1 MLIIL
6 ISLLSGLILLWLG
19 GEGFVRGSV
28 AVAMRLN
35 VSQLMIGLTLVGFG
49 TSLPELMTSV
59 TAALAG
65 TPGLAVGNV
74 VGSNIANVLLILA
87 VAALIKP
94 VNSRPEAF
102 YRDAIA
108 LAAATVIG
116 TAFIFF
122 GDIGRIHGLILLAGL
137 AAYIVKVYRA
147 ERQHLSPAGKVLVG
161 EAQVVESKPETWLM
175 AVILVIGG
183 LAAVIGGAW
192 LFVSGATKLALIWGV
207 SKTFIGLTVVAVG
220 TSLPELVIT
229 GVASLRGRSDVALGN
244 IIGSNMFNILG
255 VLGITA
261 IAAPFEVPPELRIF
275 DLLVMLA
282 ATVLLIVSAATDKR
296 VTRWEGGGLLFG
308 YVVYMVV
315 RTSIAL

>member
-1 MLIIL
+1 MLIIW
-6 ISLLSGLILLWLG
+6 ISLLSGLLLLWLG

-65 TPGLAVGNV
+65 TPGLAVGNI

-94 VNSRPEAF
+94 VHSRPEAF
-102 YRDAIA
+102 FRDATA
-108 LAAATVIG
+108 LAVATVIG
-116 TAFIFF
+116 AVFIFF
-122 GDIGRIHGLILLAGL
+122 GDLGRIHGLILLIGL
-137 AAYIVKVYRA
+137 STYLVKVYLA
-147 ERQHLSPAGKVLVG
+147 EQKNSPADKVLTG

-175 AVILVIGG
+175 AIILVIGG

-207 SKTFIGLTVVAVG
+207 SKTFIGLTVVAIG

-255 VLGITA
+255 VLGVTA
-261 IAAPFEVPPELRIF
+261 LIAPFEVPSELRVS

-282 ATVLLIVSAATDKR
+282 ATALLIVSAATGKR
-296 VTRWEGGGLLFG
+296 VTRWEGGGLLVC
-308 YVVYMVV
+308 YVVFIVV
-315 RTSIAL
+315 RAGIA

>member
-1 MLIIL
+1 MFIIL
-6 ISLLSGLILLWLG
+6 VSLLSGLILLWLG

-28 AVAMRLN
+28 AVATRLK

-65 TPGLAVGNV
+65 TPGLAIGNI
-74 VGSNIANVLLILA
+74 VGSNITNVLLILA

-94 VNSRPEAF
+94 VNARPEAF
-102 YRDAIA
+102 YRDATA

-116 TAFIFF
+116 TTFIFF
-122 GDIGRIHGLILLAGL
+122 GDIGRIHGLILLVGL
-137 AAYIVKVYRA
+137 AVYIVKVYLS
-147 ERQHLSPAGKVLVG
+147 ERQHLSPASKVFTG
-161 EAQVVESKPETWLM
+161 EAQVIESKPETWLM
-175 AVILVIGG
+175 AIILVIGG
-183 LAAVIGGAW
+183 LVAVIGGAW
-192 LFVSGATKLALIWGV
+192 LFIFGATELALIWGV

-229 GVASLRGRSDVALGN
+229 GVASIRGRSDVALGN

-255 VLGITA
+255 VLGVTA
-261 IAAPFEVPPELRIF
+261 LVAPFEVPPELKIF

-282 ATVLLIVSAATDKR
+282 ATALLIIFAATDKR
-296 VTRWEGGGLLFG
+296 VTRWEGGGLLVG
-308 YVVYMVV
+308 YVAFMVV
-315 RTSIAL
+315 RASIA

>member
-1 MLIIL
+1 MLIIV
-6 ISLLSGLILLWLG
+6 ISLLSGLLLLWLG

-65 TPGLAVGNV
+65 TPGLAVGNI

-94 VNSRPEAF
+94 VNSQPEAF
-102 YRDAIA
+102 YRDATA

-116 TAFIFF
+116 TVFILF

-137 AAYIVKVYRA
+137 SAYIVKVYLA
-147 ERQHLSPAGKVLVG
+147 EQQHSPADKVLVG
-161 EAQVVESKPETWLM
+161 EAQVVEPKPETWLM
-175 AVILVIGG
+175 AIILVIGG

-207 SKTFIGLTVVAVG
+207 SKTFIGLTVVAIG

-255 VLGITA
+255 VLGVTA
-261 IAAPFEVPPELRIF
+261 LIAPFEVPSELKTF

-282 ATVLLIVSAATDKR
+282 ATALLIISAATDRR
-296 VTRWEGGGLLFG
+296 VTRWEGGGLLVC
-308 YVVYMVV
+308 YVAFIVV
-315 RTSIAL
+315 RASIA

>member
-1 MLIIL
+1 MIL
-6 ISLLSGLILLWLG
+6 ISLLSGLLLLWLG

-49 TSLPELMTSV
+49 TSLPELITSV

-65 TPGLAVGNV
+65 TPGLAVGNI
-74 VGSNIANVLLILA
+74 VGSNIANILLVLA

-94 VNSRPEAF
+94 VSSRSEAF
-102 YRDAIA
+102 YRDTSA

-116 TAFIFF
+116 TIFILF

-137 AAYIVKVYRA
+137 AAYIVRVYLT
-147 ERQHLSPAGKVLVG
+147 EKQHGLANIKLTDK
-161 EAQVVESKPETWLM
+161 AQVVRPKPETLLV
-175 AVILVIGG
+175 AITLVIGG
-183 LAAVIGGAW
+183 LSAVIGGAW
-192 LFVSGATKLALIWGV
+192 LFVFGATKLALVWGV
-207 SKTFIGLTVVAVG
+207 SETFIGLSVVAVG

-229 GVASLRGRSDVALGN
+229 GVASFRGRSDVALGN

-255 VLGITA
+255 VLGVTA
-261 IAAPFEVPPELRIF
+261 LTVPFEVPPELSIF

-282 ATVLLIVSAATDKR
+282 ATALLIACAATGKR
-296 VTRWEGGGLLFG
+296 VTRWEGGGLLVC
-308 YVVYMVV
+308 YVVFMVARASV
-315 RTSIAL
+315 A

>member
-6 ISLLSGLILLWLG
+6 TSLLSGLLLLWLG
-19 GEGFVRGSV
+19 AEGFVRGSV

-49 TSLPELMTSV
+49 TSLPELVTSV

-65 TPGLAVGNV
+65 APGLAVGSV

-87 VAALIKP
+87 VAALINP
-94 VNSRPEAF
+94 VSSRPDAF

-137 AAYIVKVYRA
+137 TAYIVLVYLA
-147 ERQHLSPAGKVLVG
+147 ERRRPSPAGKVLAD
-161 EAQVVESKPETWLM
+161 EALDLEPRPETLLS

-192 LFVSGATKLALIWGV
+192 VFVLGATKLALTWGV

-229 GVASLRGRSDVALGN
+229 CVASLHGRSDVALGN
-244 IIGSNMFNILG
+244 IIGSNIFNILA
-255 VLGITA
+255 VLGVTA
-261 IAAPFEVPPELRIF
+261 LVTPFNVPPELKTF

-282 ATVLLIVSAATDKR
+282 ATALLIVSAATNR
-296 VTRWEGGGLLFG
+296 RITRWEGCGLLAV
-308 YVVYMVV
+308 YVAFAAVRAGIVV
-315 RTSIAL
+315 

>member
-28 AVAMRLN
+28 AVATRLN
-35 VSQLMIGLTLVGFG
+35 VSQLMIGLILVGFG

-87 VAALIKP
+87 VAALVKP

-102 YRDAIA
+102 YRDATA
-108 LAAATVIG
+108 LAAATIMG
-116 TAFIFF
+116 AAFIFF

-137 AAYIVKVYRA
+137 AAYIVKVYWA
-147 ERQHLSPAGKVLVG
+147 ERQHQSPAGKVLMG
-161 EAQVVESKPETWLM
+161 EAQVVESKSETWLM
-175 AVILVIGG
+175 AIILVIGG

-229 GVASLRGRSDVALGN
+229 VVASLRGRSDVALGN

-255 VLGITA
+255 VLGVTA
-261 IAAPFEVPPELRIF
+261 LTAPFEVPPELSIF

-282 ATVLLIVSAATDKR
+282 ATALLIVSAATDKR
-296 VTRWEGGGLLFG
+296 VTRWEGGGLLVG
-308 YVVYMVV
+308 YVAYMVI